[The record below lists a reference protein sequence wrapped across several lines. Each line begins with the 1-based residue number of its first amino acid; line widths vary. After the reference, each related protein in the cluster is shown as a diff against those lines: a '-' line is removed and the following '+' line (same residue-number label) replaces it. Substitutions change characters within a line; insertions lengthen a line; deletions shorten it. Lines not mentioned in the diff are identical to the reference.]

1 MYCLENND
9 KGKKR
14 LHVPYRCNFFPI
26 TFLICLWLD
35 LPIQNLSYRQQ
46 GGQALTMNEW
56 SFIHGPHVCSLSEAP
71 VYLPHLGLGN
81 KPISPYLLAVGD
93 MALTPK
99 AIRVLVNTGRPPIT
113 GSASCREVT
122 VNNGICL
129 IDINLLTTT
138 NTTRVLLSSF
148 SVSLPPLEHCPS
160 W

>member
-1 MYCLENND
+1 MTR
-9 KGKKR
+9 GKKAPCS
-14 LHVPYRCNFFPI
+14 VQVQFFPI
-26 TFLICLWLD
+26 TFLICLWLN

-56 SFIHGPHVCSLSEAP
+56 SFIHGSHVYSLSETP
-71 VYLPHLGLGN
+71 VYLSHLGLGN

-138 NTTRVLLSSF
+138 STARVLLSSF